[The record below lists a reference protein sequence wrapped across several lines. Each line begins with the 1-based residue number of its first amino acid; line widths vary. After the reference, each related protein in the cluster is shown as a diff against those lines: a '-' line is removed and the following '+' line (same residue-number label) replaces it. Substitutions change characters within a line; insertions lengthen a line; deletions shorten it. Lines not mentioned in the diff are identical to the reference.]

1 MKSNYKQLGDYIRII
16 DERNRDLEITNLLGV
31 STVSYTHLFK
41 ESAEGSG
48 GISGTHLEL
57 CGFSETRGCPTIGL

>member
-31 STVSYTHLFK
+31 S
-41 ESAEGSG
+41 
-48 GISGTHLEL
+48 ISKTFIPSIANIVGTDLSNYKIVRT
-57 CGFSETRGCPTIGL
+57 G